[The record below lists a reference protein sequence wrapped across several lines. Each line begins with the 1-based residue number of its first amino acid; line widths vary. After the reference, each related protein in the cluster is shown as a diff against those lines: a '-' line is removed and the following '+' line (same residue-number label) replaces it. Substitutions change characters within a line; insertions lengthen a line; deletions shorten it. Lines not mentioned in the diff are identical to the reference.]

1 MNRLLRQNQ
10 RPQNQRRLRRLSQRQ
25 LNHRLLL
32 PSQRKLRLRIF
43 QRTKLRKGRPL
54 PVTLRPI
61 RYLRNLR
68 NQDPAMNHQSPNLRH
83 RRRMFQPQTRSQN
96 LSCRTQRYPPRMLP
110 LRQKLPHHLRIPRQF
125 RLRKQHPRHQP
136 TTNLLQSLRRLILLL
151 RSQHPNHQRSPPL
164 IQRLKLKNSMSRR
177 WANSKLPKPG
187 TRMP

>member
-1 MNRLLRQNQ
+1 MKRLLRQK
-10 RPQNQRRLRRLSQRQ
+10 QRRLRLRRRSRRRP
-25 LNHRLLL
+25 NHRLLL
-32 PSQRKLRLRIF
+32 QRQRNHRLPMF
-43 QRTKLRKGRPL
+43 QRTKLRKSRPL
-54 PVTLRPI
+54 PVTLRPM
-61 RYLRNLR
+61 RHLKSLRNLA
-68 NQDPAMNHQSPNLRH
+68 PAMNHPPPNPRH

-110 LRQKLPHHLRIPRQF
+110 LRQNRPHLLRTPRQF

-136 TTNLLQSLRRLILLL
+136 TTKLLQPPRRLILLL